1 MRSKPE
7 FGKIASED
15 ASLIDAAVHKMVYAA
30 NEDSYEVAHNS
41 LEGICDRVGLNG
53 FYAYFQKNW
62 DSCKDRWVY
71 YLRAHLPHFKN
82 HTNNRLESFFGKL
95 KDGVDG
101 SMSMAQCVKALLA
114 YDRRKENEYKYRVTR
129 IGHFVNSHYDEEMST
144 VLRFTSHYVAGQIEA
159 QYAKGIEMASKYRF
173 DHNEEVSKTFI
184 AQTGNSIGR
193 QFADLMIKDG
203 EEICQLALQKLD
215 KLLLDDALGVY

>member
-1 MRSKPE
+1 
-7 FGKIASED
+7 
-15 ASLIDAAVHKMVYAA
+15 
-30 NEDSYEVAHNS
+30 
-41 LEGICDRVGLNG
+41 
-53 FYAYFQKNW
+53 
-62 DSCKDRWVY
+62 
-71 YLRAHLPHFKN
+71 
-82 HTNNRLESFFGKL
+82 
-95 KDGVDG
+95 
-101 SMSMAQCVKALLA
+101 
-114 YDRRKENEYKYRVTR
+114 
-129 IGHFVNSHYDEEMST
+129 MST